1 MFACFVFFC
10 KFAPDAADTAEHWE
24 VAIRLSGKLSLLLY

>member
-1 MFACFVFFC
+1 MFARFVFFC
-10 KFAPDAADTAEHWE
+10 KFVADTADHWDWG